1 MTRFCLAI
9 GVLSV
14 CAVVCVTWVGHLGSS
29 ANAGLSSG
37 PSPDASSER
46 KETTGQQAAGGS
58 ETPEE
63 GSGSGSDADSHDPGY
78 GDLTMRFV
86 YDGKAPPRKPLP
98 ITKDIGFCTPHK
110 PLSEELVVDPDT
122 NGIANVFVYLYV
134 GLGEPPPEPHSS
146 YAVSAKA
153 EVLLDNTGCRFEPH
167 ACILRVGQTLVVRN
181 SDDVGHNVKA
191 DFLENVPFNETMP
204 ATAMFVREHLTEPE
218 RLPAYV
224 TCSIHPWMSARL
236 LVTNT
241 PYAAVSARDGSVTIK
256 NLPVGKWRFQV
267 WHETAGYVSEVS
279 VGGKPDEW
287 RRGRFERN
295 IEFGRNDMG
304 VIRLKPDVFAK

>member
-1 MTRFCLAI
+1 MKRAYVGI
-9 GVLSV
+9 GVLLV
-14 CAVVCVTWVGHLGSS
+14 IAATCVAWIGHRPDSASAGSTDGPAPDS
-29 ANAGLSSG
+29 RAEVAKAWSDCPGESG
-37 PSPDASSER
+37 ASPQR
-46 KETTGQQAAGGS
+46 
-58 ETPEE
+58 
-63 GSGSGSDADSHDPGY
+63 GSGSGSSGDSHDPGY

-167 ACILRVGQTLVVRN
+167 ACILYVGQTLVVRN

-241 PYAAVSARDGSVTIK
+241 PYAAVSARDGNVTIK

-267 WHETAGYVSEVS
+267 WHETAGYVGEVS
-279 VGGKPDEW
+279 VGGKPEEW
-287 RRGRFERN
+287 RRGRFERT
-295 IEFGRNDMG
+295 IEFGSNEMG
-304 VIRLKPDVFAK
+304 VIRLKPDLFSK